1 MKKLRSAAW
10 NEVFYYYRGT
20 YSVAYLTNILV
31 FLSFA
36 VRM

>member
-20 YSVAYLTNILV
+20 YSVDYLTNGNP
-31 FLSFA
+31 
-36 VRM
+36 

>member
-20 YSVAYLTNILV
+20 YSVAYLANGNP
-31 FLSFA
+31 
-36 VRM
+36 

>member
-20 YSVAYLTNILV
+20 YSVDYLTNILV
-31 FLSFA
+31 FLFFA
-36 VRM
+36 VKM

>member
-1 MKKLRSAAW
+1 MKKLRSEAW

-20 YSVAYLTNILV
+20 YSVDYLTNILV

>member
-1 MKKLRSAAW
+1 MKKLRSMLR

-31 FLSFA
+31 FLSFD

>member
-20 YSVAYLTNILV
+20 YSVAYLTNGNP
-31 FLSFA
+31 
-36 VRM
+36 

>member
-20 YSVAYLTNILV
+20 YSVAYLTKILV
-31 FLSFA
+31 FLSFD